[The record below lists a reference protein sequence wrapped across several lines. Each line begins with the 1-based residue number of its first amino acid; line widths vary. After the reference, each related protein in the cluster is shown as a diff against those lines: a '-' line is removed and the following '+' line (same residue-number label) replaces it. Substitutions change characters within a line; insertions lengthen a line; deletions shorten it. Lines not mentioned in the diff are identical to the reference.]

1 MQCSNKLDCSFRY
14 VLLFCYCCF
23 CCDSLFIYFAECRS
37 LVSFCC
43 CCLAS
48 SIEELAEQTHSCLQ
62 ISLFLLLSLLQLL
75 LLFYYCFESEKM
87 LNAPFSFIFL
97 LSTSFSFFC
106 IDNCQTTF
114 TFYEMIP
121 FHFWQRTGPRGISR
135 KSLYIQQKPAINSS
149 YATSCSL
156 SHSLSRL
163 TLALAM
169 AQSGLVAQA
178 SQSSYRYVRRFYT
191 HVQMYVCLFVLENVL
206 QVRKRDNNKRTHCV
220 LYNYF
225 SQILPLLTGLHSHW
239 QRSR

>member
-1 MQCSNKLDCSFRY
+1 MRNLLSRLTAVCKFRSSSCY
-14 VLLFCYCCF
+14 LSCNYCFFSTIVLKVKRCLTHH
-23 CCDSLFIYFAECRS
+23 
-37 LVSFCC
+37 
-43 CCLAS
+43 LAS
-48 SIEELAEQTHSCLQ
+48 Y
-62 ISLFLLLSLLQLL
+62 FYYLLLSL
-75 LLFYYCFESEKM
+75 
-87 LNAPFSFIFL
+87 
-97 LSTSFSFFC
+97 FFC

-121 FHFWQRTGPRGISR
+121 FHFWQRAGPRGISR

-225 SQILPLLTGLHSHW
+225 SQILPLLTGLHSH
-239 QRSR
+239 